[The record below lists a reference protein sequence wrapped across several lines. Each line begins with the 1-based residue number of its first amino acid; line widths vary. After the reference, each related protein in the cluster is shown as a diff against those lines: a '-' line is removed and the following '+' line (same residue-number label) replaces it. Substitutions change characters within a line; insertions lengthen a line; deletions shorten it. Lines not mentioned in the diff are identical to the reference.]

1 MFFILN
7 SLKKYN
13 IYNNYS
19 KITDNIFLGNK
30 YAAFDRKFLEE
41 NEIKV
46 IVNCSKNIDFI
57 ESDYYIKHRIPVND
71 DLSNVSINL
80 YQTPNTTN
88 TQINYNYI
96 GRIQDAG
103 SYTNQPDAPFRF
115 LPCMVSGLA
124 FYLSQKKN
132 PQMTQTLKLYYED
145 ELQRALTE
153 DGQRAS
159 VHIVPQN
166 YYVGS

>member
-71 DLSNVSINL
+71 DLSNVSINIMSIYMKDL
-80 YQTPNTTN
+80 IPI
-88 TQINYNYI
+88 INKYINKNYKI
-96 GRIQDAG
+96 FIHCRAG
-103 SYTNQPDAPFRF
+103 MQRSAGNNF
-115 LPCMVSGLA
+115 L
-124 FYLSQKKN
+124 
-132 PQMTQTLKLYYED
+132 
-145 ELQRALTE
+145 
-153 DGQRAS
+153 
-159 VHIVPQN
+159 H
-166 YYVGS
+166 

>member
-1 MFFILN
+1 M
-7 SLKKYN
+7 
-13 IYNNYS
+13 
-19 KITDNIFLGNK
+19 
-30 YAAFDRKFLEE
+30 
-41 NEIKV
+41 
-46 IVNCSKNIDFI
+46 
-57 ESDYYIKHRIPVND
+57 
-71 DLSNVSINL
+71 
-80 YQTPNTTN
+80 YQTPNTTD

-103 SYTNQPDAPFRF
+103 AYTNDPDAPFRF

-132 PQMTQTLKLYYED
+132 PQATQNLKLYYED

-153 DGQRAS
+153 DGQRSS

-166 YYVGS
+166 YFVNGS